1 MTTNTTGDGR
11 GTGTKGKTLF
21 DDLLRL
27 RDEQRTRNAT
37 GRDVIKG
44 ASLPREENAFGRMR
58 WYLHPSIKDTLLST
72 LMFYSLEIPPGGR
85 TGRLKTPGDECI
97 LIVAGRGYT
106 LIDGVEHPWKAGD
119 MLGLPIR
126 PEGLVIQHVNEER
139 SLAAHMVVAR
149 PNTVD
154 ALGVDR
160 GSGFELYEEAPT
172 RRG

>member
-1 MTTNTTGDGR
+1 MRERERDTGA
-11 GTGTKGKTLF
+11 KGKTLF
-21 DDLLRL
+21 DELLRL
-27 RDEQRTRNAT
+27 RDEQRARNAT

-44 ASLPREENAFGRMR
+44 ESLPWEENAFGKMR

-72 LMFYSLEIPPGGR
+72 LIFYALEIPPGGR

-97 LIVAGRGYT
+97 LIVTGRGYT
-106 LIDGVEHPWKAGD
+106 LIDGVEHSWKAGD

-126 PEGLVIQHVNEER
+126 PDGLVIQHVNEDR
-139 SLAAHMVVAR
+139 SLPVRMVVAR
-149 PNTVD
+149 PNTID

-160 GSGFELYEEAPT
+160 GSGFEIYEEAPR